1 VVSDEQKHLRQRE
14 NAAIDLVHALEEQWL
29 NELRQGRPVDDIV
42 DEIRRRFRAADIEE
56 RRWFA
61 GALVTFLIRAERESE
76 TLQVVDE
83 MIDEL
88 PDDVLFPM
96 RKASLY
102 LYTLDDAES
111 ALPCIDLAL
120 QRARRSG
127 LFRRQALG
135 KKARILLEL
144 RRGEELSQVLEE
156 IMSIQIVEGI
166 ADIGR
171 ERDFVDR
178 APPGLISEDVLARY
192 NQFRPKRP
200 GDGMDDMPPEWE
212 PPEWA

>member
-1 VVSDEQKHLRQRE
+1 VLSDEQKHLRRRQ
-14 NAAIDLVHALEEQWL
+14 NAAIDLVNGLQKQWL
-29 NELRQGRPVDDIV
+29 SQLRQGRPVDDIV
-42 DEIRRRFRAADIEE
+42 DEIRQQFRTANLEE

-61 GALVTFLIRAERESE
+61 GTLVEFLIRAERQPE

-96 RKASLY
+96 QKASLY
-102 LYTLDDAES
+102 LYTLGDAES

-135 KKARILLEL
+135 EKARILLEL

-156 IMSIQIVEGI
+156 IMSMQIVEGI

-200 GDGMDDMPPEWE
+200 GDGMDNMPPEWE